1 MQENV
6 SLINEINELRREIKG
21 MKIAQR
27 AKDLAGTASLG
38 PRKPAGQPASMQ
50 DAMLEL
56 VVHKDEISR
65 LRQRIDEL
73 EASGMGQRSTSRETL
88 PMMEGVPK

>member
-1 MQENV
+1 M
-6 SLINEINELRREIKG
+6 
-21 MKIAQR
+21 AQR

-38 PRKPAGQPASMQ
+38 PRKPTTGQPASMQ

-73 EASGMGQRSTSRETL
+73 EAASMGQRSTSRETL
-88 PMMEGVPK
+88 PMMEGVPQ